1 MTPHI
6 RALFRGAAL
15 VAVLVGVAACG
26 SPQSSVGQHHEG
38 DEIPNVGPDELAV
51 AVPGFDLAVGEPQR
65 FVVGLFTAG
74 RTDIGYGIVS
84 LRFRWV
90 GDGTNVEDGEFGEPI
105 TAEFRLLPGT
115 ASGPAPQAPTVLA
128 PDQGR
133 GVYVAEASFDR
144 AGFWQVVVA
153 GDVAGTDADAGVG
166 AFDVL
171 EDHAVPA
178 VGDAAIASENATMT
192 TPETSA
198 AALDSR
204 ADTLAE
210 IPDPALHQLSIS
222 DALSDHRPAVLVF
235 STPTYCLSRFCG
247 PVTDMVTTL
256 ADRYHDRAEFIHI
269 EIWQDFDNQTLSSTA
284 QDWLLRDGN
293 LQEPWVFLVGSDGRI
308 LARWDNVLISDE
320 LEAALERLPQG
331 GG

>member
-1 MTPHI
+1 V
-6 RALFRGAAL
+6 

-26 SPQSSVGQHHEG
+26 SPRSSVSQHHEG

-74 RTDIGYGIVS
+74 RTDIGYGVVS

-90 GDGTNVEDGEFGEPI
+90 GDGTNVEDGEFGEPT

-115 ASGPAPQAPTVLA
+115 ASGPAPQTPTVLA

-144 AGFWQVVVA
+144 AGFWQVAVDA
-153 GDVAGTDADAGVG
+153 DIAGTDGDAGVG

-178 VGDAAIASENATMT
+178 VGDLAMASENATLD
-192 TPETSA
+192 SA
-198 AALDSR
+198 DADAASLDSR

-210 IPDPALHQLSIS
+210 IPDPLLHERSIN
-222 DALSDHRPAVLVF
+222 DALGDHRPAVVVF

-247 PVTDMVTTL
+247 PVTDMVSGL
-256 ADRYHDRAEFIHI
+256 AGVYGDRAEFIHV
-269 EIWQDFDNQTLSSTA
+269 EIWKDFDEQELSPVA
-284 QDWLLRDGN
+284 RDWLYRDGN
-293 LQEPWVFLVGSDGRI
+293 LQEPWVFLIGSDGRI
-308 LARWDNVLISDE
+308 LARWDNVLIRDD
-320 LEAALERLPQG
+320 LEAALRLLPPG
-331 GG
+331 GGT

>member
-1 MTPHI
+1 M
-6 RALFRGAAL
+6 

-26 SPQSSVGQHHEG
+26 SPRSSVSQHHEG

-74 RTDIGYGIVS
+74 RTDIGYGVVS

-90 GDGTNVEDGEFGEPI
+90 GDGTNVEDGEFGEPT

-115 ASGPAPQAPTVLA
+115 ASGPAPQTPTVLA

-144 AGFWQVVVA
+144 AGFWQVAVDA
-153 GDVAGTDADAGVG
+153 DIAGTDGDAGVG

-178 VGDAAIASENATMT
+178 VGDLAMASENATLD
-192 TPETSA
+192 SA
-198 AALDSR
+198 DADAASLDSR

-210 IPDPALHQLSIS
+210 IPDPLLHERSIN
-222 DALSDHRPAVLVF
+222 DALGDHRPAVVVF

-247 PVTDMVTTL
+247 PVTDMVSGL
-256 ADRYHDRAEFIHI
+256 AGVYGDRAEFIHV
-269 EIWQDFDNQTLSSTA
+269 EIWKDFDEQELSPVA
-284 QDWLLRDGN
+284 RDWLYRDGN
-293 LQEPWVFLVGSDGRI
+293 LQEPWVFLIGSDGRI
-308 LARWDNVLISDE
+308 LARWDNVLIRDD
-320 LEAALERLPQG
+320 LEAALRLLPPG
-331 GG
+331 GGT

>member
-1 MTPHI
+1 M
-6 RALFRGAAL
+6 

-26 SPQSSVGQHHEG
+26 SPRSSVSQHHEG

-74 RTDIGYGIVS
+74 RTDIGYGVVS

-90 GDGTNVEDGEFGEPI
+90 GDGTNVEDGEFGEPT

-115 ASGPAPQAPTVLA
+115 ASGPAPQTPTVLA

-144 AGFWQVVVA
+144 AGFWQVAVDA
-153 GDVAGTDADAGVG
+153 DIAGTDGDAGVG

-178 VGDAAIASENATMT
+178 VGDLAMASENATLD
-192 TPETSA
+192 SA
-198 AALDSR
+198 DADAASLDSR
-204 ADTLAE
+204 ADTLAG
-210 IPDPALHQLSIS
+210 IPDPLLHERSIN
-222 DALSDHRPAVLVF
+222 DALGDHRPAVVVF

-247 PVTDMVTTL
+247 PVTDMVSDL
-256 ADRYHDRAEFIHI
+256 AGVYGDRAEFIHV
-269 EIWQDFDNQTLSSTA
+269 EIWKDFDEQELSPVA
-284 QDWLLRDGN
+284 RDWLYRDGN
-293 LQEPWVFLVGSDGRI
+293 LQEPWVFLIGSDGRI
-308 LARWDNVLISDE
+308 LARWDNVLIRDD
-320 LEAALERLPQG
+320 LEAALRLLPPG
-331 GG
+331 GGT

>member
-1 MTPHI
+1 M
-6 RALFRGAAL
+6 

-74 RTDIGYGIVS
+74 RTDIGYGVVS

-90 GDGTNVEDGEFGEPI
+90 GDGTSVEDGEFGESI

-115 ASGPAPQAPTVLA
+115 ASGPAPQTPTVLA

-144 AGFWQVVVA
+144 AGFWQVAVDA
-153 GDVAGTDADAGVG
+153 DIAGTDGDAGIG

-171 EDHAVPA
+171 TDHAVPA
-178 VGDAAIASENATMT
+178 VGDLAMASDNATLD
-192 TPETSA
+192 SA
-198 AALDSR
+198 DADADAASLDSR

-210 IPDPALHQLSIS
+210 IPDPLLHERSIN
-222 DALSDHRPAVLVF
+222 DVLGDHRPAAVVF

-247 PVTDMVTTL
+247 PVTDMVSDL
-256 ADRYHDRAEFIHI
+256 AGVYGDRAEFIHV
-269 EIWQDFDNQTLSSTA
+269 EIWKDFDEQELSPVA
-284 QDWLLRDGN
+284 RDWLYRDGN
-293 LQEPWVFLVGSDGRI
+293 LQEPWVFLIGADGRI
-308 LARWDNVLISDE
+308 LARWDNVLIRDD
-320 LEAALERLPQG
+320 LEAALRLLPPG
-331 GG
+331 GGT